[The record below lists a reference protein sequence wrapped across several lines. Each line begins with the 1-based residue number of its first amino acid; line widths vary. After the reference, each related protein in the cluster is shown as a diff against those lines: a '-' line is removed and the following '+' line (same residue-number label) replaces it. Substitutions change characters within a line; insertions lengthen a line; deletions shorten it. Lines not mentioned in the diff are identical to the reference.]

1 MGNLFPVDAGLNLI
15 AMDIRK
21 ELEKRILV
29 IDGAMGTMV
38 QRHNL
43 TEADYRG
50 ERFKDWHTDVKG
62 NNDLLCITQPQII
75 KGIHRQ
81 YLDAGAD
88 IIETNTFSSTAIA
101 MADYDM
107 QSLAYELNVAAAA
120 CAREAVNE
128 YLADNPGAP
137 PRFVAGA
144 MGPLNKT
151 LSLSPD
157 VNNPGYRAVTFKE
170 VVDAYYEQIR
180 GLADGGVDILL
191 IETIFDTLNA
201 KGAIFAAKQYFRDHH
216 TEIPIMISG
225 TITDASGRTL
235 SGQTLEAFY
244 TSVMHADPVSIGL
257 NCALGAAQM
266 RAHIEELSQ
275 IAACYTS
282 AYPNAGLPN
291 AMGEYDE
298 APHETAHF
306 IEDWARQGFVNIVGG
321 CCGTTPDH
329 IRHIAINV
337 KNITPRLLPV
347 LEETL

>member
-1 MGNLFPVDAGLNLI
+1 MLL
-15 AMDIRK
+15 K
-21 ELEKRILV
+21 QELQKRILV
-29 IDGAMGTMV
+29 IDGAMGTMI
-38 QRHNL
+38 QKHHL

-50 ERFKDWHTDVKG
+50 ERFKDWHVDVKG

-75 KGIHRQ
+75 KGIHLL
-81 YLDAGAD
+81 YLEAGAD
-88 IIETNTFSSTAIA
+88 IIETNTFSSTVIA

-107 QSLAYELNVAAAA
+107 QNLAYELNVAAAK

-128 YLADNPGAP
+128 YQQKHPEAGPK
-137 PRFVAGA
+137 FVAGA
-144 MGPLNKT
+144 IGPLNKT

-157 VNNPGYRAVTFKE
+157 VNNPGYRAVSFDE
-170 VVDAYYEQIR
+170 VANAYYEQID
-180 GLADGGVDILL
+180 GLVNGGVDILL

-201 KGAIFAAKQYFRDHH
+201 KGAIYAAKKYFRDKGIP
-216 TEIPIMISG
+216 ELPIMISG

-244 TSVMHADPVSIGL
+244 TSVMHANPISIGL
-257 NCALGAAQM
+257 NCALGAAEM
-266 RAHIEELSQ
+266 RSHIEELSQ

-298 APHETAHF
+298 APHQTAHF
-306 IEDWARQGFVNIVGG
+306 IEEWAKQGFVNIVGG

-329 IRHIAINV
+329 IKHIADNV
-337 KNITPRLLPV
+337 RKMQPRPLPV
-347 LEETL
+347 VETTL